1 MSSDYAY
8 VMEKCFNETSAP
20 YIAIFEDD
28 IVLADGW
35 ASKTI
40 EALSTIREVTD
51 PWLYLRLFFTES
63 QLGWDKDVDVWYMN
77 PIFQLIV
84 PIAVSLA
91 IAAGI
96 KVRCWQEHRSA
107 AHHISCSAFYVV
119 LCVTVPAFIALLFIS
134 GYHSMAPESGI
145 VKMNTKGC
153 CAQALVYP
161 REQVP
166 ALLHH
171 IRTTKPYP
179 QDLLIE
185 DYANEAGLD
194 RYAIAPQLVQHVG
207 LISTRGMPKKYTQQ
221 TWASHFEDL
230 DPEQM
235 RREHA
240 EVARWGIWRAE
251 ISEQP

>member
-1 MSSDYAY
+1 MLEQCY
-8 VMEKCFNETSAP
+8 NETSAP
-20 YIAIFEDD
+20 FIAMFEDD

-35 ASKTI
+35 AAKTL
-40 EALSTIREVTD
+40 EALSTIREATD
-51 PWLYLRLFFTES
+51 PWLYFRLFFTES
-63 QLGWDKDVDVWYMN
+63 QLSWDKDVDVWYTN

-84 PIAVSLA
+84 PIALSLA
-91 IAAGI
+91 IAAGVKI
-96 KVRCWQEHRSA
+96 RCSRQHRTA
-107 AHHISCSAFYVV
+107 GHHLSCSACYILF
-119 LCVTVPAFIALLFIS
+119 CVTIPAFIALLFVS
-134 GYHSMAPESGI
+134 GYHSMTPESGI

-153 CAQALVYP
+153 CTQALVYP

-171 IRTTKPYP
+171 MRTTKPYP
-179 QDLLIE
+179 HDLLIE
-185 DYANEAGLD
+185 DYASEIGLD

-230 DPEQM
+230 DPEAL

-240 EVARWGIWRAE
+240 ELARWGIWRAE
-251 ISEQP
+251 LGDGA